1 MFDKIVTVTLN
12 PALDATLWLDS
23 LDFAEPNEAEREL
36 LYAGGKGVNISR
48 VLASLGIE
56 AKAYGICG
64 SDNAERFLSLL
75 DGDGVTHDFVR
86 VEGAVRE
93 NLTINIPNGR
103 FLKINRKGCGVS
115 VEAMRQL
122 RQKLEDEVNGGE
134 KTLMVFAGSLPPN
147 VTPEAYKAFLL
158 SFRQE
163 NVFFALD
170 NAFFKLEDLEE
181 IRPFVV
187 KPNLLEFRK
196 MSGSELRT
204 EQSILK
210 LARSMGGY
218 VAHTL
223 VSLGGKGLIYAGEE
237 GAFRYH
243 NPPVVVTSTVGAGDT
258 TLAAFLSAL
267 QRGESASDA
276 AHYAA
281 AAGSASVTLDGT
293 DVVSPGLEEKFQ
305 PQITRKMIR

>member
-64 SDNAERFLSLL
+64 SDNAGRFLSLL

-196 MSGSELRT
+196 MSGIDALFCRKVT
-204 EQSILK
+204 K
-210 LARSMGGY
+210 N
-218 VAHTL
+218 
-223 VSLGGKGLIYAGEE
+223 AG
-237 GAFRYH
+237 
-243 NPPVVVTSTVGAGDT
+243 
-258 TLAAFLSAL
+258 
-267 QRGESASDA
+267 ASPRRLHDS
-276 AHYAA
+276 Y
-281 AAGSASVTLDGT
+281 S
-293 DVVSPGLEEKFQ
+293 
-305 PQITRKMIR
+305 

>member
-64 SDNAERFLSLL
+64 SDNAGRFLSLL

-147 VTPEAYKAFLL
+147 VTP
-158 SFRQE
+158 
-163 NVFFALD
+163 
-170 NAFFKLEDLEE
+170 
-181 IRPFVV
+181 
-187 KPNLLEFRK
+187 
-196 MSGSELRT
+196 
-204 EQSILK
+204 
-210 LARSMGGY
+210 
-218 VAHTL
+218 
-223 VSLGGKGLIYAGEE
+223 
-237 GAFRYH
+237 
-243 NPPVVVTSTVGAGDT
+243 
-258 TLAAFLSAL
+258 
-267 QRGESASDA
+267 
-276 AHYAA
+276 
-281 AAGSASVTLDGT
+281 
-293 DVVSPGLEEKFQ
+293 
-305 PQITRKMIR
+305 

>member
-64 SDNAERFLSLL
+64 SDNAGRFLSLL

-218 VAHTL
+218 VAHIL

-243 NPPVVVTSTVGAGDT
+243 NPPVVVKSTVGAGDT

-293 DVVSPGLEEKFQ
+293 DVVSPGLVEKFQ